1 VTQPSTPT
9 YTLADSAR
17 TWGETVR
24 HLSQVPR
31 LGLDTEADSRHHY
44 PEKVCLLQVSTP
56 RAVYVVDPLARLD
69 MAPLAAV
76 LDDPRVEKV
85 LHGADFDLRG
95 MHRDWGHTVRGLYDT
110 NVAARFAGLE
120 RLGLAALLED
130 LLGLSIPKEERL
142 QRADWSRRPLS
153 AEALAYAAGDVAH
166 LFALRDAL
174 DAKLGELGRRAWA
187 AEEFERLEQVRYAP
201 PDAETAFLNVKG
213 SHRLSPQGLSV
224 LRELHAVREAE
235 ALRLDRPPGFIVN
248 AETLVRMASKPET
261 PLSEVAGLSPAIV
274 RRMGRSLEAA
284 LERGRT
290 GAPYRR
296 PAPEFPP
303 RPRPTN
309 AERNRLAKLKEWR
322 MGLGKQLAM
331 DPALCWPAR
340 SLERLAREPGT
351 LDAELDSPEVR
362 RWQRE
367 TFGLSLRS
375 ALDAAR

>member
-1 VTQPSTPT
+1 VTQPPTPT
-9 YTLADSAR
+9 YTLADSPR
-17 TWGETVR
+17 TWDETLR
-24 HLSQVPR
+24 HVGQATR

-56 RAVYVVDPLARLD
+56 RAVYVVDPLAGLD
-69 MAPLAAV
+69 MAPLARV
-76 LDDPRVEKV
+76 LDDPGVEKV

-110 NVAARFAGLE
+110 NVAARLAGLE
-120 RLGLAALLED
+120 RVGLAALLED

-153 AEALAYAAGDVAH
+153 IDALAYAAGDVAH

-174 DAKLGELGRRAWA
+174 DARLGELGRRAWA
-187 AEEFERLEQVRYAP
+187 AEEFERLEQVRYSP
-201 PDAETAFLNVKG
+201 PDPETTFLGVKG
-213 SHRLSPQGLSV
+213 SHRLSPQGLTV

-235 ALRLDRPPGFIVN
+235 ALRLDRPPGFIIN
-248 AETLVRMASKPET
+248 AETLVHLAAKPET
-261 PLSEVAGLSPAIV
+261 PLMEVPGLSPAIA
-274 RRMGRSLEAA
+274 RRMGRALEGA
-284 LERGRT
+284 LERGRS

-296 PAPEFPP
+296 PPAEFPP

-309 AERNRLAKLKEWR
+309 AERHRLAKLKEWR
-322 MGLGKQLAM
+322 TGLGKELAL

-367 TFGLSLRS
+367 SFGIGLRK
-375 ALDAAR
+375 ALVTAG